1 MNARSGR
8 AANVAVRGRR
18 ACVRLA
24 AFAALVLCAG
34 AVRAAAQQGEVQR
47 GDVVIRYWP
56 GQERLAQSL
65 LPPEAA
71 LSFRGLPPDILRRG
85 GDVVVYLAPDAARFD
100 SLTGGRT
107 PEWGAGVAM
116 PQLETIVIPGYV
128 SSRTGTHELPQI
140 LRHELAHV
148 ALQRHLGDALV
159 PRWVTEGYAT
169 WSAGQL
175 DADAGWQLRLALA
188 TDRAPALDS
197 LTLDWPLLATDARIA
212 YLLSA
217 SAMQY
222 LYSLGNPETLE
233 RFFNVWAQSGDFEAS
248 LREVYV
254 ISSPQFERL
263 WRAHVKRRFG
273 WLQVLAQTAFIW
285 VIAALLVLALFI
297 IRRRRDRA
305 RLEELRASEPPDL
318 PAYWMDAEAEPEL
331 RIEQEGDPPP
341 EPEGET
347 HSDGYGEIPSQRDG
361 GSSSGRDEGT
371 SSDPRSG
378 MGR

>member
-1 MNARSGR
+1 MSRPLAGRCCCRIVNAFVQSCR
-8 AANVAVRGRR
+8 RG
-18 ACVRLA
+18 ASLA
-24 AFAALVLCAG
+24 GERFAAVAIVLALSLAPAG
-34 AVRAAAQQGEVQR
+34 AAAQLIDVRR
-47 GDVVIRYWP
+47 GDVVIRHWQ
-56 GQERLAQSL
+56 GQTRLAQSL
-65 LPPEAA
+65 LPAENAPA
-71 LSFRGLPPDILRRG
+71 FRGLPADVLQRG
-85 GDVVVYLAPDAARFD
+85 RDVVVFLAPDAARFD

-107 PEWGAGVAM
+107 PEWGAGVAF

-159 PRWVTEGYAT
+159 PRWFTEGYAT

-188 TDRAPALDS
+188 TGRAPSLDS
-197 LTLDWPLLATDARIA
+197 LTLDWPLLAADARIA

-222 LYSLGNPETLE
+222 LYSLGTPAMLE
-233 RFFNVWAQSGDFEAS
+233 RFFDVWARSGDFEAS

-285 VIAALLVLALFI
+285 VIAALFVLVFFI
-297 IRRRRDRA
+297 IRRRRDR
-305 RLEELRASEPPDL
+305 RRMEELRATEPPDS
-318 PAYWMDAEAEPEL
+318 PAYWLEQPDDASLHDAADHRDPGTDASSHGPAAEPSDDASRE
-331 RIEQEGDPPP
+331 EQDRSPGD
-341 EPEGET
+341 
-347 HSDGYGEIPSQRDG
+347 
-361 GSSSGRDEGT
+361 
-371 SSDPRSG
+371 
-378 MGR
+378 

>member
-1 MNARSGR
+1 MRSR
-8 AANVAVRGRR
+8 AARLSCVAARVRHD
-18 ACVRLA
+18 CVRLA
-24 AFAALVLCAG
+24 VSVLVTLVAFVP
-34 AVRAAAQQGEVQR
+34 AAAQQADVR
-47 GDVVIRYWP
+47 RSDVVIRYWP
-56 GQERLAQSL
+56 GQARLAESL

-85 GDVVVYLAPDAARFD
+85 SDIVVYLAPDPARFD

-116 PQLETIVIPGYV
+116 PRQEIIVIPGYV

-175 DADAGWQLRLALA
+175 DTDAGWQLRLALA

-222 LYSLGNPETLE
+222 LYSLGNPDMLE
-233 RFFNVWAQSGDFEAS
+233 RFFSVWAESGDFEAS

-285 VIAALLVLALFI
+285 VIAGFLVIALFI
-297 IRRRRDRA
+297 MRRRRDRA
-305 RLEELRASEPPDL
+305 RMEQLRASELPDSPAWWLGEEVEEPGSPPD
-318 PAYWMDAEAEPEL
+318 ETRTEP
-331 RIEQEGDPPP
+331 D
-341 EPEGET
+341 EP
-347 HSDGYGEIPSQRDG
+347 RA
-361 GSSSGRDEGT
+361 
-371 SSDPRSG
+371 
-378 MGR
+378 

>member
-1 MNARSGR
+1 MSRWVR
-8 AANVAVRGRR
+8 RVAVAAAV
-18 ACVRLA
+18 ACA
-24 AFAALVLCAG
+24 AALTTVPVTSQQLD
-34 AVRAAAQQGEVQR
+34 VRR
-47 GDVVIRYWP
+47 GDVVIRHWP
-56 GQERLAQSL
+56 GQTRLAQSL
-65 LPPEAA
+65 LPPESG
-71 LSFRGLPPDILRRG
+71 LSFRGLPGDVLRRG
-85 GDVVVYLAPDAARFD
+85 RDVVVFLAPDAMRFE

-107 PEWGAGVAM
+107 PEWGAGVAF
-116 PQLETIVIPGYV
+116 PQLEIIVIPGYV

-148 ALQRHLGDALV
+148 ALQRHLEDALV
-159 PRWVTEGYAT
+159 PRWFTEGYAT

-188 TDRAPALDS
+188 TDRAPPLDS
-197 LTLDWPLLATDARIA
+197 LTLDWPLLAADARIA

-222 LYSLGNPETLE
+222 LYSLGSPETLE
-233 RFFNVWAQSGDFEAS
+233 RFFGVWAQSGDFEAS

-297 IRRRRDRA
+297 IRRRRDRRRMA
-305 RLEELRASEPPDL
+305 ELRESEPPDS
-318 PAYWMDAEAEPEL
+318 PAYWLEQPEPVPEPGDADA
-331 RIEQEGDPPP
+331 DPPDRADRRP
-341 EPEGET
+341 
-347 HSDGYGEIPSQRDG
+347 
-361 GSSSGRDEGT
+361 DE
-371 SSDPRSG
+371 
-378 MGR
+378 